1 MFHFTKIWPVTDTW
15 KCGGH
20 LLEKV
25 LKLKKTKQKTF
36 GLREPQTAP
45 KLPTS
50 GFTPRKRNELTF
62 EEKSILREFLFTY
75 C

>member
-1 MFHFTKIWPVTDTW
+1 MFHFTKFWLVTDTW

-25 LKLKKTKQKTF
+25 LKLKKKNKTF
-36 GLREPQTAP
+36 SLREPQTAP
-45 KLPTS
+45 KRPTS
-50 GFTPRKRNELTF
+50 GFTTRKRNELTF
-62 EEKSILREFLFTY
+62 EKKSVLREFLFTY